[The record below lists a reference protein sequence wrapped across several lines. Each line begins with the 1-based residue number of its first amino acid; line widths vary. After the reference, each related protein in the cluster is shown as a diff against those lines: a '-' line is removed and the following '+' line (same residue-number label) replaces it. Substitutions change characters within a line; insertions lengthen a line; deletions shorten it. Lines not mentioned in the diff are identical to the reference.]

1 MRIAVIGG
9 REKNEAELTRIAE
22 TAGYDI
28 EFHDG
33 HVAGRGSDTIRVAVS
48 RADLTVIVTD
58 INSHGA
64 VFVAKKAARQLQRPT
79 LVTRKFSSAR
89 LRGLLEAL
97 ERKRGV
103 ETSSL
108 ASHG

>member
-9 REKNEAELTRIAE
+9 REKNEAELTRIAVA
-22 TAGYDI
+22 AGYDV

-33 HVAGRGSDTIRVAVS
+33 HVAGRGSDTIRSLVS

-64 VFVAKKAARQLQRPT
+64 VFVAKKAARQFHRPT
-79 LVTRKFSSAR
+79 LVIRKFSSAR
-89 LRGLLEAL
+89 LHGLIEAL
-97 ERKRGV
+97 DRKQTV
-103 ETSSL
+103 ETVPLSR
-108 ASHG
+108 HG

>member
-22 TAGYDI
+22 AAGYDV

-33 HVAGRGSDTIRVAVS
+33 HVAGRGSDTIRSAVS

-64 VFVAKKAARQLQRPT
+64 VFVAKKAARQFQRPT
-79 LVTRKFSSAR
+79 FVTRKFSSAR
-89 LRGLLEAL
+89 LRGLIEAL
-97 ERKRGV
+97 DRKHAV
-103 ETSSL
+103 ESPSL
-108 ASHG
+108 AGHG

>member
-9 REKNEAELTRIAE
+9 REKNETELTRIAE
-22 TAGYDI
+22 GAGYDI

-33 HVAGRGSDTIRVAVS
+33 HVAGRGSDTIRAAVS
-48 RADLTVIVTD
+48 RADLAVIVTE

-64 VFVAKKAARQLQRPT
+64 VFVAKKAARQYDKPT
-79 LVTRKFSSAR
+79 LVLRKFSSAR

-97 ERKRGV
+97 ELRKRV
-103 ETSSL
+103 NDRNL
-108 ASHG
+108 ALYG